1 MSARMSSSSIVSMS
15 ETGSTRPAT
24 WITSG
29 SSKQRTTC
37 RIASTSRMWARNL
50 LPSPWP
56 SLAPFTMPAMS
67 TSLSAAGITFF
78 VAMRAVILLSRSS
91 GTLTIPSFGSMV
103 QNG

>member
-1 MSARMSSSSIVSMS
+1 MSASISSISIVSMS
-15 ETGSTRPAT
+15 ETGSTLPAT

-29 SSKQRTTC
+29 SSKQRTTWM
-37 RIASTSRMWARNL
+37 IASTSRMCDRNL

-78 VAMRAVILLSRSS
+78 VGIRAVIRLSRSS
-91 GTLTIPSFGSMV
+91 GTLTMPSLGSIV